1 MQNEN
6 HCYKKCQY
14 FDNDVVC
21 KALQEEQNCYQCM
34 ITELEMKRK
43 DIEKFKS
50 IISAYE
56 LENKKLKAV
65 IVNQQIEETKKFF
78 TDGVIAN
85 E

>member
-1 MQNEN
+1 
-6 HCYKKCQY
+6 
-14 FDNDVVC
+14 
-21 KALQEEQNCYQCM
+21 M